1 MLVGWGGPT
10 FGLFLSK
17 KFILS
22 RDYLFSRDDV
32 RDEPI
37 ELLLNVLLG
46 ASSHLT

>member
-1 MLVGWGGPT
+1 MGGPT
-10 FGLFLSK
+10 FGLIFESKKK

>member
-1 MLVGWGGPT
+1 MGGGLT
-10 FGLFLSK
+10 FGLILSKKK